1 MAEFKIYGGIK
12 DEINSFES
20 PGGSFSGSSAVS
32 TDGVSTLK
40 TSVKYVNQHK
50 KIATLLNLYRQ
61 LLEKDAS
68 DLRAVVEE
76 TEQLDARIS
85 HESFN

>member
-1 MAEFKIYGGIK
+1 MAEFKIYSGIK

-20 PGGSFSGSSAVS
+20 PGSSFTNNSAVS

-50 KIATLLNLYRQ
+50 KISKLLDLYRQ
-61 LLEKDAS
+61 LLEKDAN
-68 DLRAVVEE
+68 DLRAVVKE
-76 TEQLDARIS
+76 TEQIDARIA